1 MFELTNV
8 ITFLKYLSIPVI
20 SAFIGWITNVIA
32 IKMLFYPRQPKKII
46 FFTVQGIFPK
56 NKKRIATKLG
66 NVVQR
71 DLINFDDIKGKLKD
85 GDSLDNVK
93 EELAAKVDEVL
104 RSRLEKMKISNIVP
118 EQIIKSTHKAIVGQI
133 ERELPN
139 FIDTALAK
147 VESKLNIHDIVVNKV
162 ENFSDEKLE
171 RMLLDITSKEFKFV
185 EILGGVLGFII
196 GLFQLMMSLFYF

>member
-1 MFELTNV
+1 MFELTNI
-8 ITFLKYLSIPVI
+8 ITFFKYLSIPLI

-32 IKMLFYPRQPKKII
+32 IKMLFYPRRPRKII
-46 FFTVQGIFPK
+46 FFTIQGIFPK

-71 DLINFDDIKGKLKD
+71 DLINFNDIKGKLKD

-93 EELAAKVDEVL
+93 EEIAIKVDEVL
-104 RSRLEKMKISNIVP
+104 RGRLEKMKISNIVP
-118 EQIIKSTHKAIVGQI
+118 EQIVKSTHKAIVSQI

-139 FIDTALAK
+139 FIDTALTK
-147 VESKLNIHDIVVNKV
+147 VESKLNIHDIVVSKV

-171 RMLLDITSKEFKFV
+171 RMLLDITAKEFKFV
-185 EILGGVLGFII
+185 EVLGGVLGFII
-196 GLFQLMMSLFYF
+196 GIFQLIMSLFYF